1 MKNEKIEI
9 IYEDENILVIDK
21 PAGIIVYPEEPTKEK
36 TLNCGAI
43 AHCSHT
49 AGSEATGSLIDS
61 LLEKLP
67 SLKKVGKPPRYGIVH
82 RLDKDTS
89 GILLVA
95 KNNKTLD
102 FLQKQFKTGEVL
114 KKYLALI
121 TGNLKTNRGTIE
133 TLIGRAPKN
142 RKKQKAYS
150 LYEPEAKR
158 RGLRRAITEY
168 KALERFSAKGGSVGG
183 GKDYTLVEASPKTGR
198 RHQIR
203 CHLSYLGHPIV
214 ADIIYGFKNQP
225 RPKNLKRHF
234 LHANYLKIKLPNG
247 KEKEFKS
254 ELPEDLLKI
263 LNNLD

>member
-21 PAGIIVYPEEPTKEK
+21 PAGIIIYPEEPTKEK
-36 TLNCGAI
+36 TLIG
-43 AHCSHT
+43 H
-49 AGSEATGSLIDS
+49 
-61 LLEKLP
+61 LLEKFLF
-67 SLKKVGKPPRYGIVH
+67 LKKVGEPPRHGIVH

-95 KNNKTLD
+95 KNNKALD
-102 FLQKQFKTGEVL
+102 FLQKQFKAGEVL

-150 LYEPEAKR
+150 LYGPEAKR
-158 RGLRRAITEY
+158 RGLRKAITEY
-168 KALERFSAKGGSVGG
+168 KVLGRF
-183 GKDYTLVEASPKTGR
+183 KDYTLVEASPKTGR

-214 ADIIYGFKNQP
+214 GDKIYGFKNQP
-225 RPKNLKRHF
+225 RPENLKRHF
-234 LHANYLKIKLPNG
+234 LHANYLKIELPTG
-247 KEKEFKS
+247 QEKELCS
-254 ELPEDLLKI
+254 QLPKDLKNI
-263 LNNLD
+263 LESLTKNYYGNKN

>member
-21 PAGIIVYPEEPTKEK
+21 PAGIIIYPEEPTKEK
-36 TLNCGAI
+36 TL
-43 AHCSHT
+43 
-49 AGSEATGSLIDS
+49 IDH
-61 LLEKLP
+61 LLEKFLF
-67 SLKKVGKPPRYGIVH
+67 LKKVGEPPRYGIVH

-95 KNNKTLD
+95 KNNKALD

-121 TGNLKTNRGTIE
+121 AGNLKTNRGTIE

-150 LYEPEAKR
+150 LYGPEAKR

-168 KALERFSAKGGSVGG
+168 KVLERFSAKGGSARG

-225 RPKNLKRHF
+225 RPENLKSHF
-234 LHANYLKIKLPNG
+234 LHANYLKIELPTG
-247 KEKEFKS
+247 QEKELRSQLPKDLKNILESLTKS
-254 ELPEDLLKI
+254 YYGNK
-263 LNNLD
+263 N